1 MKRGHNLRS
10 LGFLLAMTAS
20 LSGCVSNG
28 NSSRVAEPSVG
39 PTYTFFEN
47 GSASQNLPIFENV
60 FEVTGAGA
68 PGHDLSESIELLVKT
83 GFDLKA
89 ITHTPVDSKIG
100 ENADS
105 VSLAI
110 EFDGECLIAQ
120 FSSTW
125 LSVSVAEPTVS
136 GCLIG
141 DVEKA
146 ALESN

>member
-1 MKRGHNLRS
+1 MKSGQNLS
-10 LGFLLAMTAS
+10 SIGFFLALTLS
-20 LSGCVSNG
+20 LSGCVSG
-28 NSSRVAEPSVG
+28 SSSSPVAEPSVG

-68 PGHDLSESIELLVKT
+68 PGHDLSESVALLVET
-83 GFDLKA
+83 GFDLGS
-89 ITHTPVDSKIG
+89 ITHTPVTSKIG
-100 ENADS
+100 EPSDS
-105 VSLAI
+105 VSLAV
-110 EFDGECLIAQ
+110 EFSSECLIAQ

-125 LSVSVAEPTVS
+125 LTVAVADRTVS

-146 ALESN
+146 SLE